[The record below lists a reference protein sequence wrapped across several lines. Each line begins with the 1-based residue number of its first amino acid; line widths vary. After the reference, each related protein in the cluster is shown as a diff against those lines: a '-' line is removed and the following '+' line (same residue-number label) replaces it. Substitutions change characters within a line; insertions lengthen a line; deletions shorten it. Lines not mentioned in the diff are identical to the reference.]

1 MKSTQTYPSESE
13 EQIGFLEWFESSFQG
28 VRIFHI
34 PNGGHRAISVGKKMK
49 AEGVKPGVPDL
60 YIPAWKIWIE
70 MKRAKGGKLSS
81 EQEEWHD
88 YLTAIGDTV
97 IVGMGAKDAS
107 AKLLQVLKERRAKR
121 IASQTDQPLT
131 RLA

>member
-1 MKSTQTYPSESE
+1 MQSESA
-13 EQIGFLEWFESSFQG
+13 EQIGFVNWFEANFQG

-70 MKRAKGGKLSS
+70 MKRAKGGKLSDD
-81 EQEEWHD
+81 QVDWYD
-88 YLTAIGDTV
+88 YLTGIGDTV
-97 IVGMGAKDAS
+97 IIGRGAKDAS
-107 AKLLQVLKERRAKR
+107 VKLLSILKARREQQAV
-121 IASQTDQPLT
+121 SQTHQPPSPPQ
-131 RLA
+131 